1 MHAPAQT
8 APDISKI
15 LLQRTTS
22 PLIKGGVLIICEAII
37 DDQRRQNTFG
47 LTRGL
52 NMLIESRG
60 GFDRTSART
69 QAAMP

>member
-1 MHAPAQT
+1 
-8 APDISKI
+8 
-15 LLQRTTS
+15 
-22 PLIKGGVLIICEAII
+22 LIKGGALIICEAII

-47 LTRGL
+47 LPRGL

-60 GFDRTSART
+60 GFDTTSART